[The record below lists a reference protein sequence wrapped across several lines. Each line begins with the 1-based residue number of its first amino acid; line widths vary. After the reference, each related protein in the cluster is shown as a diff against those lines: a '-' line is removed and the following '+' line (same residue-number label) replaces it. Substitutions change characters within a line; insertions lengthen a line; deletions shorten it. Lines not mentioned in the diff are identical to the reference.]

1 MKSNTNKL
9 RSLTDNTNVT
19 NKIYNMN
26 REFFHTTLI
35 KVTNLTIKAVMVSLT
50 LLAVSGIGLV
60 ITKLLQN
67 PESFSTVGGLIK

>member
-1 MKSNTNKL
+1 MTFTNKL
-9 RSLTDNTNVT
+9 RPLTDNINVT

-35 KVTNLTIKAVMVSLT
+35 TVTNLTIKAVMVSLT
-50 LLAVSGIGLV
+50 LLAVSGIGLIV
-60 ITKLLQN
+60 TKLLQS

>member
-9 RSLTDNTNVT
+9 RPLTDNINVT

-50 LLAVSGIGLV
+50 LLAVSGIGLIV
-60 ITKLLQN
+60 TKLLQS

>member
-1 MKSNTNKL
+1 
-9 RSLTDNTNVT
+9 
-19 NKIYNMN
+19 MN